1 MLTVLKTVL
10 HYEKRGGRII
20 EDNFLKSSVAIQE
33 WFLSNQ
39 NMQIALGVTGI
50 MNAWRHKEEDETD
63 LESGWVGAGVEG
75 SPYLAPALQ
84 QVRQRLS
91 CLTMRTYPKRRKM
104 KGVRAW
110 MKSISFVSHIW
121 ASH

>member
-10 HYEKRGGRII
+10 HSEKRGGKII

-39 NMQIALGVTGI
+39 NMQIAPGVRGI
-50 MNAWRHKEEDETD
+50 MNAWRHKEEEKDETE
-63 LESGWVGAGVEG
+63 LESGWVDAGVEG

-84 QVRQRLS
+84 LVRRCTQ
-91 CLTMRTYPKRRKM
+91 RRKT
-104 KGVRAW
+104 KGVRT
-110 MKSISFVSHIW
+110 
-121 ASH
+121 

>member
-10 HYEKRGGRII
+10 HSEKRGGKII

-39 NMQIALGVTGI
+39 NMQIAPGVRGI
-50 MNAWRHKEEDETD
+50 MNAWRHKEEEKDETG
-63 LESGWVGAGVEG
+63 LESGWVDAGVEG

-84 QVRQRLS
+84 LVRRCTQRR
-91 CLTMRTYPKRRKM
+91 RT
-104 KGVRAW
+104 KGVRT
-110 MKSISFVSHIW
+110 
-121 ASH
+121 